1 MPEVKICAVSHN
13 KEGER
18 TFDVTVNNNIY
29 HSLTFDEAMDVLR
42 ESEENKK

>member
-1 MPEVKICAVSHN
+1 MPEVEIRAVGHN

-18 TFDVTVNNNIY
+18 TFDVTVNNKIY
-29 HSLTFDEAMDVLR
+29 HSITFDEAMDIIR